1 LVCPVC
7 RGDRFVRPLDWNTA
21 RAVVKTERCEACC
34 EGNNVS
40 VGKERAA
47 ILRYL
52 DRQRLAPAKG

>member
-1 LVCPVC
+1 
-7 RGDRFVRPLDWNTA
+7 VRPLDWNTA